1 MVAYPNTGSILTAEG
16 GRNQTR
22 TGVSTNI
29 IIEVDGNAVGAV
41 KQLSINESRNVAMI
55 DEVGTD
61 GHIDSVPQKST
72 DIQGSCQRTRF
83 DNMRIASAFSRGFVH
98 VAAQRIP
105 FDIVVKDVFAGN
117 DPNTTLITTIKNV
130 WITKISV
137 TYRADDFVIVEDMD
151 WSAEHIF
158 TTLGANSNVV
168 TGVSGGR
175 SVPVIDVNEFEKAAD
190 RGERRGAI
198 DAAGLLLA
206 IDEVVG

>member
-1 MVAYPNTGSILTAEG
+1 MPAYPQTGSILTAEG

-29 IIEVDGNAVGAV
+29 IIEVDGNAVGAI
-41 KQLSINESRNVAMI
+41 KQLSVNENRTVAMI

-83 DNMRIASAFSRGFVH
+83 DNLRIASAFSRAYIH

-105 FDIVVKDVFAGN
+105 FDIVIKDTFASD
-117 DPNTTLITTIKNV
+117 DPGSFLITTIKNV
-130 WITKISV
+130 WITKI
-137 TYRADDFVIVEDMD
+137 TTNYRADDFVIVEDMD
-151 WSAEHIF
+151 WSAEHIY
-158 TTLGANSNVV
+158 TTLGSSNAVIINGERPG
-168 TGVSGGR
+168 TI
-175 SVPVIDVNEFEKAAD
+175 IDVNEFERAAD
-190 RGERRGAI
+190 RGDRRGAL

-206 IDEVVG
+206 VDEVVG